1 MNGERGAAPRRRSIN
16 KKIVGLAAALVLAL
30 IVVGG
35 IVWTTRCPCG
45 AFPGLVLLGDVQ
57 DQPVTDWSFA
67 NDISLCQIQI
77 TTTRGP
83 HAVNLNCMA
92 TPDGQ
97 LYLSCSVGARKFWC
111 LQVKANSPGRLR
123 LNGVVYPVL
132 LNRVTDEATL
142 DAAWAARIRKLQ
154 KPEVRVLQPGG
165 DTGAPPVDTPRP
177 DSWWTFN
184 VRSRTG

>member
-1 MNGERGAAPRRRSIN
+1 MNGARGAAPTRRSV
-16 KKIVGLAAALVLAL
+16 KKIAGLAAALVLAV

-35 IVWTTRCPCG
+35 VVWTTTCPCAG
-45 AFPGLVLLGDVQ
+45 FPGLVLLGDVQ
-57 DQPVTDWSFA
+57 DQPVADWSFA
-67 NDISLCQIQI
+67 NDVTLCQIQI
-77 TTTRGP
+77 GTTWGP

-111 LQVKANSPGRLR
+111 PQVTANDPGRLR

-154 KPEVRVLQPGG
+154 KQDVRVLQPGG
-165 DTGAPPVDTPRP
+165 DTGAPPLDTPRP

>member
-1 MNGERGAAPRRRSIN
+1 MNGEREAAPRRRSI
-16 KKIVGLAAALVLAL
+16 KKIVGLAAAPVLAL

-35 IVWTTRCPCG
+35 VVWTTRCPCG
-45 AFPGLVLLGDVQ
+45 AFPGFVLLGDVQ

-67 NDISLCQIQI
+67 NDATVCQIQI
-77 TTTRGP
+77 GTTWGP

-97 LYLSCSVGARKFWC
+97 LYLSCGNGANKFWCPQVGARS
-111 LQVKANSPGRLR
+111 LGRLR

-132 LNRVTDEATL
+132 LTRVTDEATL
-142 DAAWAARIRKLQ
+142 DAAWTARIKKLQ
-154 KPEVRVLQPGG
+154 NPEVRALQASG
-165 DTGAPPVDTPRP
+165 DTGSPPVDTPRP
-177 DSWWTFN
+177 DHWWSFN